1 MHVHACV
8 CLRLSLLCEHV
19 CVSMLPFIGFG
30 FQNVGSVTC
39 VYIPRVLVCTLAL
52 HELACFD
59 AISKLCRVSVCVQCQ
74 RYTTD
79 RCCMVV

>member
-8 CLRLSLLCEHV
+8 CLRLSLLREHV
-19 CVSMLPFIGFG
+19 CVCMLPFIRFG

-59 AISKLCRVSVCVQCQ
+59 AISKLCGASQCQ
-74 RYTTD
+74 QYNMD
-79 RCCMVV
+79 RCCMAV